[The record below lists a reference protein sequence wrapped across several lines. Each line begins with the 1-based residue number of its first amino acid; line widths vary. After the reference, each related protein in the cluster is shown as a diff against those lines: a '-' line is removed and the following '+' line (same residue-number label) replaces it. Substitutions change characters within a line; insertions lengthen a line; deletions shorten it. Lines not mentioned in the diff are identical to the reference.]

1 MERLSAYWATD
12 ELHHPC
18 RQHLHHTHRLSAVRE
33 ERKQQPRTNPPE
45 MTDRL
50 TPEQRLRC
58 MRSNRS
64 KGTRPEERLS
74 GELWRRGYRYRR
86 NVRGVVGTP
95 DICFKRWKV
104 AIFVDG
110 EFWHGRN
117 WGEAQHR
124 IKSNRD
130 FWYRKIERNMARD
143 QRVNE
148 ELRNA
153 GWTVLRFW
161 DSEINA
167 SLEECADR
175 IEAVLRE
182 ERLSHLHRVYA
193 YDTRYEAL
201 ESASDFPTL
210 AAEDEADYK
219 H

>member
-1 MERLSAYWATD
+1 M
-12 ELHHPC
+12 
-18 RQHLHHTHRLSAVRE
+18 
-33 ERKQQPRTNPPE
+33 
-45 MTDRL
+45 
-50 TPEQRLRC
+50 
-58 MRSNRS
+58 
-64 KGTRPEERLS
+64 
-74 GELWRRGYRYRR
+74 
-86 NVRGVVGTP
+86 VGTP